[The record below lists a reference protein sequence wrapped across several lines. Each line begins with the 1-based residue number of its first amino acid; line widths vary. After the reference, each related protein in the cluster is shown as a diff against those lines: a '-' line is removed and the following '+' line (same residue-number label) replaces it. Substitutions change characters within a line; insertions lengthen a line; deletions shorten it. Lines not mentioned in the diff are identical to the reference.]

1 MPPQLTRVLPLL
13 GEGHLYLRWQVNN
26 RGRRQLEGVGEAH
39 LSPGG
44 ASRLHLLLLR
54 RQTEHTDAQVR
65 HMGHKTVDA
74 RDGWTSEAPEG
85 AGRGRGRRRLT
96 LKAATA
102 ALPSSLSSSSSSS
115 LHSHS
120 PSSVLCRRPLEP
132 GTRRTC
138 GEPPQQLSGDFSV
151 TLPVSRNLVF
161 SSKKCFIRRGH
172 FALVSYCQMFAV

>member
-85 AGRGRGRRRLT
+85 GGGGGGGDAGAGGSPSRRPRPLCLPRSLRPARRRST
-96 LKAATA
+96 PT
-102 ALPSSLSSSSSSS
+102 
-115 LHSHS
+115 
-120 PSSVLCRRPLEP
+120 RRPQSCAGARWNPERDVP
-132 GTRRTC
+132 AASR
-138 GEPPQQLSGDFSV
+138 PNNFQV
-151 TLPVSRNLVF
+151 TFL
-161 SSKKCFIRRGH
+161 
-172 FALVSYCQMFAV
+172 